1 MDVSGDV
8 ADLMVKESIQLTE
21 ASIKLLAA
29 GSKNL
34 AALLWALAKD
44 NKKLVGKTGM
54 ARLLREGKELKVFR
68 IKESDL
74 AEFRAFAKKN
84 VLFAAVKDSR
94 ATDGMVDLVTNV
106 DFVSQVNLFMERRG
120 YGAPAREQEDAAQK
134 KAVPRAQPGSSSPQR
149 GSGSTPSRSKK
160 PTRTTTT
167 TTRTTNAPA
176 DPPKVGDIPSV
187 KGRLAA
193 LQAAS
198 EGMKGKAPQ
207 RQAPAKTPP
216 KTR

>member
-54 ARLLREGKELKVFR
+54 ARLLRESKELKVFH

-84 VLFAAVKDSR
+84 VLYSVVKDKR
-94 ATDGMVDLVTNV
+94 RTDGVVDLVTNV

-120 YGAPAREQEDAAQK
+120 YGTPAKEDATPK
-134 KAVPRAQPGSSSPQR
+134 KAAPRAQLGSSSPQR
-149 GSGSTPSRSKK
+149 GSGSTPSQSER
-160 PTRTTTT
+160 R
-167 TTRTTNAPA
+167 TTRTTDAPA
-176 DPPKVGDIPSV
+176 KVGDIPTV

-193 LQAAS
+193 LRAAS
-198 EGMKGKAPQ
+198 EGTKEPGKVPQ
-207 RQAPAKTPP
+207 HQPTKHPP

>member
-29 GSKNL
+29 GGTSL
-34 AALLWALAKD
+34 AALLWALAKED
-44 NKKLVGKTGM
+44 KKLVGKAGM
-54 ARLLREGKELKVFR
+54 GRLLRENKELKVFQ

-84 VLFAAVKDSR
+84 VLYSVVKDKR
-94 ATDGMVDLVTNV
+94 RTDGVVDLVTNV

-120 YGAPAREQEDAAQK
+120 YGAPAREDAAPK

-149 GSGSTPSRSKK
+149 GSGSTPSQSER
-160 PTRTTTT
+160 R
-167 TTRTTNAPA
+167 TTRTTDTPA
-176 DPPKVGDIPSV
+176 KVGDIPTV

-193 LQAAS
+193 LRAAS
-198 EGMKGKAPQ
+198 EGMKEPGKVPQ
-207 RQAPAKTPP
+207 HQPTKHPP

>member
-29 GSKNL
+29 GGTSL
-34 AALLWALAKD
+34 AALLWALAKED
-44 NKKLVGKTGM
+44 KKLVGKAGM
-54 ARLLREGKELKVFR
+54 GRLLRESKELKVFQ

-84 VLFAAVKDSR
+84 VLYSIVKDKR
-94 ATDGMVDLVTNV
+94 RTDGIVDLVTNV

-120 YGAPAREQEDAAQK
+120 YGAPAREDTAPKKDA
-134 KAVPRAQPGSSSPQR
+134 PRARPGSSSPQR
-149 GSGSTPSRSKK
+149 GSGSTPSQSK
-160 PTRTTTT
+160 RRT
-167 TTRTTNAPA
+167 TTRTTDAPTA
-176 DPPKVGDIPSV
+176 KIGDIPTV

-193 LQAAS
+193 LRAAS
-198 EGMKGKAPQ
+198 EGMKEPGKAPQ
-207 RQAPAKTPP
+207 RQPAKHPP

>member
-1 MDVSGDV
+1 MDVSGEV

-34 AALLWALAKD
+34 AAFLWALAKD
-44 NKKLVGKTGM
+44 NKRLVGKTNM
-54 ARLLREGKELKVFR
+54 ARLLKEGKELKVFR
-68 IKESDL
+68 ESDL
-74 AEFRAFAKKN
+74 AEFQVFAKKN
-84 VLFAAVKDSR
+84 VLYAAVKDKRS
-94 ATDGMVDLVTNV
+94 DSGMVDLITNA

-120 YGAPAREQEDAAQK
+120 YPAPAQGEAPK
-134 KAVPRAQPGSSSPQR
+134 KDGPRAQRDSFSPQR
-149 GSGSTPSRSKK
+149 GNTSNPSQ
-160 PTRTTTT
+160 TRTSTAEPTSE
-167 TTRTTNAPA
+167 
-176 DPPKVGDIPSV
+176 KPSV

-198 EGMKGKAPQ
+198 ESMKA
-207 RQAPAKTPP
+207 AKTSQGRSAPP

>member
-21 ASIKLLAA
+21 ASIKMLAA

-34 AALLWALAKD
+34 AALLWALAQD

-54 ARLLREGKELKVFR
+54 SRLLWENKELKVFH

-74 AEFRAFAKKN
+74 AEFQSFARKN
-84 VLFAAVKDSR
+84 VLFAVVKDTR
-94 ATDGMVDLVTNV
+94 RTDGMVDLVTNV

-120 YGAPAREQEDAAQK
+120 YGIPDRTQEGAASKKDA
-134 KAVPRAQPGSSSPQR
+134 PRAQQDNSSLQR
-149 GSGSTPSRSKK
+149 GNGSTPSQSR
-160 PTRTTTT
+160 R
-167 TTRTTNAPA
+167 TTRTTKTT
-176 DPPKVGDIPSV
+176 DPPVKVGDIPTV

-193 LQAAS
+193 LRAAS
-198 EGMKGKAPQ
+198 EGMKQYGKAPQ
-207 RQAPAKTPP
+207 RSAPAHTP

>member
-54 ARLLREGKELKVFR
+54 ARLLRESKELKVFH

-84 VLFAAVKDSR
+84 VLYSVVKDKR
-94 ATDGMVDLVTNV
+94 RTDGVVDLVTNV

-120 YGAPAREQEDAAQK
+120 YGTPAKEDATPK
-134 KAVPRAQPGSSSPQR
+134 KAAPRAQPGSSSPQR
-149 GSGSTPSRSKK
+149 GSGSTPSQSER
-160 PTRTTTT
+160 R
-167 TTRTTNAPA
+167 TTRTTDAPA
-176 DPPKVGDIPSV
+176 KVGDIPTV

-193 LQAAS
+193 LRAAS
-198 EGMKGKAPQ
+198 EGMKEPGKVPQ
-207 RQAPAKTPP
+207 HQPTKHPP

>member
-1 MDVSGDV
+1 MDVSGEV

-34 AALLWALAKD
+34 AAFLWALAKD
-44 NKKLVGKTGM
+44 NKRLVGKTNM
-54 ARLLREGKELKVFR
+54 ARLLKEGKELKVFR
-68 IKESDL
+68 VKESDL
-74 AEFRAFAKKN
+74 AEFQVFAKKN
-84 VLFAAVKDSR
+84 VLYAAVKDKRS
-94 ATDGMVDLVTNV
+94 DSGMVDLITNA

-120 YGAPAREQEDAAQK
+120 YPAPIRGEAQK
-134 KAVPRAQPGSSSPQR
+134 KDGPRAQRDSFSPQR
-149 GSGSTPSRSKK
+149 GNTSNPSR
-160 PTRTTTT
+160 TRTSMAEPTSE
-167 TTRTTNAPA
+167 
-176 DPPKVGDIPSV
+176 KLSV

-198 EGMKGKAPQ
+198 ESMKT
-207 RQAPAKTPP
+207 AKTPQGRSAPP

>member
-29 GSKNL
+29 GGTSL
-34 AALLWALAKD
+34 AALLWALAKED
-44 NKKLVGKTGM
+44 KKLVGKAGM
-54 ARLLREGKELKVFR
+54 GRLLRENKELKVFQ

-74 AEFRAFAKKN
+74 AEFRAYAKKN
-84 VLFAAVKDSR
+84 VLYSVVKDKR
-94 ATDGMVDLVTNV
+94 RTDGVVDLVTNV

-120 YGAPAREQEDAAQK
+120 YGTPAREDAAPK

-149 GSGSTPSRSKK
+149 GSGSTPSQSER
-160 PTRTTTT
+160 R
-167 TTRTTNAPA
+167 TTRTTDAPA
-176 DPPKVGDIPSV
+176 AKIGDIPTV

-193 LQAAS
+193 LRAAS
-198 EGMKGKAPQ
+198 EGMKEPGKPSQ
-207 RQAPAKTPP
+207 RQPTKHPP

>member
-21 ASIKLLAA
+21 ASIKMLAA

-54 ARLLREGKELKVFR
+54 SRLLRENKELKVFH

-74 AEFRAFAKKN
+74 AEFKSFAKKN
-84 VLFAAVKDSR
+84 VLFAVVKDTR
-94 ATDGMVDLVTNV
+94 RTDGMVDLVTNV

-120 YGAPAREQEDAAQK
+120 YGIPDRTQEGAAPK
-134 KAVPRAQPGSSSPQR
+134 KDVPRAQQGSSSPQR
-149 GSGSTPSRSKK
+149 GSGSTLSQSR
-160 PTRTTTT
+160 
-167 TTRTTNAPA
+167 TTRTTKTT
-176 DPPKVGDIPSV
+176 DPPVKVGDIPTV

-193 LQAAS
+193 LRAAS
-198 EGMKGKAPQ
+198 EGMKEKASQ
-207 RQAPAKTPP
+207 RQAPAHPP
-216 KTR
+216 RTR

>member
-1 MDVSGDV
+1 MDVSGEV

-34 AALLWALAKD
+34 AAFLWALAKD
-44 NKKLVGKTGM
+44 NKRLVGKTNM
-54 ARLLREGKELKVFR
+54 ARLLKEGKELNVFR
-68 IKESDL
+68 VKESDL
-74 AEFRAFAKKN
+74 AEFQVFAKKN
-84 VLFAAVKDSR
+84 VLYAAVKDKRS
-94 ATDGMVDLVTNV
+94 DSGMVDLITNA

-120 YGAPAREQEDAAQK
+120 YPAPAQGEAPK
-134 KAVPRAQPGSSSPQR
+134 KDGPRAQRDSFSPQR
-149 GSGSTPSRSKK
+149 GNTSNPSR
-160 PTRTTTT
+160 TRTSTAEPTSE
-167 TTRTTNAPA
+167 
-176 DPPKVGDIPSV
+176 KPSV

-198 EGMKGKAPQ
+198 ESMKTVKTPQ
-207 RQAPAKTPP
+207 GRSAPP

>member
-106 DFVSQVNLFMERRG
+106 DFVSQVNLFMERGGMALRRG
-120 YGAPAREQEDAAQK
+120 NRRT
-134 KAVPRAQPGSSSPQR
+134 PRK
-149 GSGSTPSRSKK
+149 KK
-160 PTRTTTT
+160 PSPALNQT
-167 TTRTTNAPA
+167 APHHSA
-176 DPPKVGDIPSV
+176 GV
-187 KGRLAA
+187 A
-193 LQAAS
+193 
-198 EGMKGKAPQ
+198 
-207 RQAPAKTPP
+207 
-216 KTR
+216 

>member
-29 GSKNL
+29 GGTSL
-34 AALLWALAKD
+34 AALLWALAKED
-44 NKKLVGKTGM
+44 KKLVGKAGM
-54 ARLLREGKELKVFR
+54 GRLLRENKELKVFQ

-84 VLFAAVKDSR
+84 VLYSVVKDKR
-94 ATDGMVDLVTNV
+94 RTDGVVDLVTNV

-120 YGAPAREQEDAAQK
+120 YGAPAREDAAPK

-149 GSGSTPSRSKK
+149 GSGSTPSQSER
-160 PTRTTTT
+160 R
-167 TTRTTNAPA
+167 TTRTTDAPA
-176 DPPKVGDIPSV
+176 KVGDIPTV

-193 LQAAS
+193 LRAAS
-198 EGMKGKAPQ
+198 EGMKEPGKAPQ
-207 RQAPAKTPP
+207 RQAPKRPP
-216 KTR
+216 QTR